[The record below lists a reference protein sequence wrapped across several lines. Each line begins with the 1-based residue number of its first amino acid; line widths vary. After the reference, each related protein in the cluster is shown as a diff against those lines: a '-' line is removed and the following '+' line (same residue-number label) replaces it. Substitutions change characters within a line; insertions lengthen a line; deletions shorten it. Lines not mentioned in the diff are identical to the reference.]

1 MSILLNSLLTTF
13 NKDKKKNYQSKSSP
27 AHKKSSPKKKKSPQ
41 KPAKQSKKSKS
52 PQNNQA
58 QESAREIINFAREE
72 ADKIRAQA
80 REEMQS
86 LRESLKDLQSKLTSQ
101 QSELDRRQAGIAA
114 REKALDGQRQEIEK
128 LKEKSQETVKKQV
141 EKLEKIASLTRDKAK
156 GILLEAVDKKIT
168 KDIAE
173 RLQEAE
179 DDIREKADDLAQEIL
194 VDAMYHGATDYV
206 AEYTLSTVK
215 IPDDDVKGRIIG
227 KDGRNIKTFEK
238 VTGVDIDMDETPGE
252 VRLSCFNST
261 RREIARVALERLIKD
276 GRIQPTR
283 IEEYVVKA
291 RRDIERIMYDEGK
304 KLCHAVGA
312 YNIHRDLVTALG
324 HFKYRSSYGQ
334 NMLAHT
340 LEETKI
346 GMKIAREVGA
356 NIDIV
361 RMGCL
366 FHDIGK
372 VVEEEG
378 SHVELG
384 VKLLK
389 KYKIDQRVIDTVA
402 QHHEDEEYTSRES
415 VIVYIADAISGSRP
429 GARYENYDA
438 YVDRLTSIED
448 IAKSKKGVK
457 EAFAI
462 QAGREVRVIVD
473 PAKATDDEAIR
484 MATEIRDEIKEN
496 VTYPGTVTVT
506 VIRETRASQV
516 AK

>member
-1 MSILLNSLLTTF
+1 MSTLLSSLLTTF
-13 NKDKKKNYQSKSSP
+13 AKNKDQAIKQ
-27 AHKKSSPKKKKSPQ
+27 SPKPPSAKGRSASGGKPQ
-41 KPAKQSKKSKS
+41 KQDPALK
-52 PQNNQA
+52 NQA
-58 QESAREIINFAREE
+58 QAAAREIITFAREE
-72 ADKIRAQA
+72 ADKIRVQA
-80 REEMQS
+80 REEIQALRSS
-86 LRESLKDLQSKLTSQ
+86 LTDLQTKLSSQ
-101 QSELDRRQAGIAA
+101 AGELDRRASGITA
-114 REKALDGQRQEIEK
+114 REKALEDKQTELDDLQAK
-128 LKEKSQETVKKQV
+128 LTELKKKQV

-156 GILLEAVDKKIT
+156 DILLEAVDKKIT
-168 KDIAE
+168 KDVAD
-173 RLQEAE
+173 RLREAE
-179 DDIREKADDLAQEIL
+179 DNLKEGVDEKAQEIL

-215 IPDDDVKGRIIG
+215 ITDDDVKGRIIG

-252 VRLSCFNST
+252 VRISCFNSI

-291 RRDIERIMYDEGK
+291 RRDIEKVMYDEGK

-312 YNIHRDLVTALG
+312 YNVPHDLVAMLG
-324 HFKYRSSYGQ
+324 KFKYRSSYGQ

-346 GMKIAREVGA
+346 GMKLAAEVGA
-356 NIDIV
+356 NVDLV

-378 SHVELG
+378 SHIELG
-384 VKLLK
+384 VKLLN
-389 KYKIDQRVIDTVA
+389 KYGVDPRVVA
-402 QHHEDEEYTSRES
+402 AVAEHHEDQEYTSRES

-429 GARYENYDA
+429 GARFENYDE
-438 YVDRLTSIED
+438 YVQRLTAIEE
-448 IAKSKKGVK
+448 IATGKPGVT

-462 QAGREVRVIVD
+462 QAGREIRVIVD
-473 PAKATDDEAIR
+473 PAAATDDEAIR
-484 MATEIRDEIKEN
+484 LASDIRDEIKEK

-506 VIRETRASQV
+506 VIREVRTSQV

>member
-1 MSILLNSLLTTF
+1 MSTLLNSLISTF
-13 NKDKKKNYQSKSSP
+13 GKKHGSVKRSQ
-27 AHKKSSPKKKKSPQ
+27 PKQVESQ
-41 KPAKQSKKSKS
+41 KAKQPKATK
-52 PQNNQA
+52 PQPQPQVQPVSNQA
-58 QESAREIINFAREE
+58 QETAREIINFAREE

-80 REEMQS
+80 KEEIQS
-86 LRESLKDLQSKLTSQ
+86 LRQSLTDLQKKLGEQSQ
-101 QSELDRRQAGIAA
+101 DLDRRQAGISA
-114 REKALDGQRQEIEK
+114 RENALESKQTELNK
-128 LKEKSQETVKKQV
+128 LKDELTEIRQKQV

-156 GILLEAVDKKIT
+156 EILLEAVDKKLT
-168 KDIAE
+168 KDVAE
-173 RLQEAE
+173 RLRAAE
-179 DDIREKADDLAQEIL
+179 DDLKDSIEDKAQEIL
-194 VDAMYHGATDYV
+194 VDSMYHGATDYV
-206 AEYTLSTVK
+206 AEYTISTVK

-252 VRLSCFNST
+252 VRLSSFHSV

-283 IEEYVVKA
+283 IEEYVTKA
-291 RRDIERIMYDEGK
+291 RQDIERIMYDEGK

-312 YNIHRDLVTALG
+312 YNVPSDLVAMLG
-324 HFKYRSSYGQ
+324 RFKYRSSYGQ

-346 GMKIAREVGA
+346 GMKLAAEAGV
-356 NIDIV
+356 NVDIV

-372 VVEEEG
+372 IIEEEG
-378 SHVELG
+378 SHIELG
-384 VKLLK
+384 VKLLQ
-389 KYKIDQRVIDTVA
+389 KYNIDQRVIDTVA

-415 VIVYIADAISGSRP
+415 VLVYISDAISGSRP
-429 GARYENYDA
+429 GARYENYDE
-438 YVDRLTSIED
+438 YVTRLTAIEE
-448 IAKSKKGVK
+448 IARSKPSVV

-473 PAKATDDEAIR
+473 PAGATDDEAIR
-484 MATEIRDEIKEN
+484 MAGDIRDEIKSK

-506 VIRETRASQV
+506 VIRETRATQV

>member
-1 MSILLNSLLTTF
+1 MSTLLNSLISTLG
-13 NKDKKKNYQSKSSP
+13 K
-27 AHKKSSPKKKKSPQ
+27 KKSSAPQLKKQTKKKAPKPKSPIKAPIQ
-41 KPAKQSKKSKS
+41 QS
-52 PQNNQA
+52 PTAQNEA
-58 QESAREIINFAREE
+58 QETAREIITFAREE

-86 LRESLKDLQSKLTSQ
+86 LRSSLLDLQNKL
-101 QSELDRRQAGIAA
+101 SEQGKDLDRRQAGITS
-114 REKALDGQRQEIEK
+114 REKVLEDKQAELTK
-128 LKEKSQETVKKQV
+128 LKGELQQLRTKQV
-141 EKLEKIASLTRDKAK
+141 EKLEKIAKLSKDQAK
-156 GILLEAVDKKIT
+156 EILLVAVDKKL
-168 KDIAE
+168 DREIAE
-173 RLQEAE
+173 RLREAE
-179 DDIREKADDLAQEIL
+179 EEIKEKADDVAEELL

-206 AEYTLSTVK
+206 AEYTISTVK
-215 IPDDDVKGRIIG
+215 IPDDEVKGRIIG

-252 VRLSCFNST
+252 VRLSSFNSV

-283 IEEYVVKA
+283 IEEYVTKA
-291 RRDIERIMYDEGK
+291 RRDIEKVMYDEGK

-312 YNIHRDLVTALG
+312 YNVPRDLVAALG
-324 HFKYRSSYGQ
+324 RFKYRSSYGQ

-346 GMKIAREVGA
+346 GMKLAAEVGA
-356 NIDIV
+356 NVDIV

-372 VVEEEG
+372 VVEDEG
-378 SHVELG
+378 SHIELG

-389 KYKIDQRVIDTVA
+389 KYQVDQRVIDTVA

-415 VIVYIADAISGSRP
+415 VLVYIADAISGSRP
-429 GARYENYDA
+429 GARYENYEE
-438 YVDRLTSIED
+438 YVKRLTAIEE
-448 IAKSKKGVK
+448 IATSKKGVK

-473 PAKATDDEAIR
+473 PAEATDDEAIR
-484 MATEIRDEIKEN
+484 MASDIRDEIKEK
-496 VTYPGTVTVT
+496 VTYPGTVTVN

>member
-1 MSILLNSLLTTF
+1 MSTLLNSLINTLG
-13 NKDKKKNYQSKSSP
+13 KSRSKRPQVVEKKVKP
-27 AHKKSSPKKKKSPQ
+27 PKPQ
-41 KPAKQSKKSKS
+41 KPAKVKVVQPPS
-52 PQNNQA
+52 PALQNQA
-58 QESAREIINFAREE
+58 QETAREIITFAREE

-80 REEMQS
+80 REEIKS
-86 LRESLKDLQSKLTSQ
+86 LRDSLTDLQRKLTE
-101 QSELDRRQAGIAA
+101 QSSDLDRRQAGIAA
-114 REKALDGQRQEIEK
+114 RENVLEDKQKELEKIKLDLQE
-128 LKEKSQETVKKQV
+128 LKQKQV
-141 EKLEKIASLTRDKAK
+141 EKLEKIASLSKDKAK
-156 GILLEAVDKKIT
+156 EILLEAVDKKIS
-168 KDIAE
+168 KDVAD
-173 RLQEAE
+173 RLREAE
-179 DDIREKADDLAQEIL
+179 DEIKEGIDDKAQELL

-206 AEYTLSTVK
+206 AEYTISTVK

-238 VTGVDIDMDETPGE
+238 VTGVDIDMDETPGQ
-252 VRLSCFNST
+252 VRLSSFNSV

-283 IEEYVVKA
+283 IEEYVTKA
-291 RRDIERIMYDEGK
+291 KRDIERIMYDEGK

-312 YNIHRDLVTALG
+312 YNVPHDLVTALG
-324 HFKYRSSYGQ
+324 RFKYRSSYGQ

-346 GMKIAREVGA
+346 GMKLAAEAGA
-356 NIDIV
+356 NVDIV

-372 VVEEEG
+372 VVEDEG
-378 SHVELG
+378 SHIELG

-389 KYKIDQRVIDTVA
+389 KYNIDQRVIDTVA

-415 VIVYIADAISGSRP
+415 VLVYIADAISGSRP
-429 GARYENYDA
+429 GARYENYEE
-438 YVDRLTSIED
+438 YVTRLTSIEN
-448 IAKSKKGVK
+448 IAVSKKGVVD
-457 EAFAI
+457 AFAI
-462 QAGREVRVIVD
+462 QAGREVRVIVN
-473 PAKATDDEAIR
+473 PAEATDDEAIR
-484 MATEIRDEIKEN
+484 LASEIRDEIKEK

>member
-1 MSILLNSLLTTF
+1 MSTLLTSLLNTF
-13 NKDKKKNYQSKSSP
+13 GKARPSAPKSNK
-27 AHKKSSPKKKKSPQ
+27 PKKISPP
-41 KPAKQSKKSKS
+41 KPPKPTAKPSSAQVSHE
-52 PQNNQA
+52 A
-58 QESAREIINFAREE
+58 QETAREIITFAREE
-72 ADKIRAQA
+72 ADKIRTQA
-80 REEMQS
+80 KEEIQS
-86 LRESLKDLQSKLTSQ
+86 LRQSLTDLQSKLSSQ
-101 QSELDRRQAGIAA
+101 NSELDRRQAGITA
-114 REKALDGQRQEIEK
+114 REKVLQDKQGELDK
-128 LKEKSQETVKKQV
+128 LKAELEEIKQKQV
-141 EKLEKIASLTRDKAK
+141 EKLEKIATLSRDKAK
-156 GILLEAVDKKIT
+156 DILLEAVDKKIN
-168 KDIAE
+168 KDVAD
-173 RLQEAE
+173 RLRLAE
-179 DDIREKADDLAQEIL
+179 DELKDKIDDQAQEML

-206 AEYTLSTVK
+206 AEYTISTVK

-252 VRLSCFNST
+252 VRLSCFNSI

-291 RRDIERIMYDEGK
+291 KRDIEKVMYDEGK

-312 YNIHRDLVTALG
+312 YNVPSDLVAMLG
-324 HFKYRSSYGQ
+324 RFKYRSSYGQ

-346 GMKIAREVGA
+346 GMKLASDVGA
-356 NIDIV
+356 NLDVV

-372 VVEEEG
+372 VVEDEG
-378 SHVELG
+378 SHIELG

-389 KYKIDQRVIDTVA
+389 KYNIDQKVIDTVA

-415 VIVYIADAISGSRP
+415 VLVYIADAISGSRP
-429 GARYENYDA
+429 GARYENYDE
-438 YVDRLTSIED
+438 YVKRLSAIEE
-448 IAKSKKGVK
+448 IARSKTGVL
-457 EAFAI
+457 ETFAI

-473 PAKATDDEAIR
+473 PGKATDDEAVR
-484 MATEIRDEIKEN
+484 MASDIRDEIKEK

-506 VIRETRASQV
+506 VIRETRTSAV